1 MLPILALTGVLA
13 GVWLVARSNVAPPVA
28 QPVAQPVAAPFQSY
42 IAGAGMIE
50 SSTRNIA
57 ISTPVGGVVAE
68 VFVNVGNRVN
78 KGQPLFRIDGRDI
91 EAQLAVRREA
101 AAVARAQ
108 IVEAEAALAQARNDL
123 KMYERLAPS
132 QAVSQ
137 QEIANRRYTVRLDE
151 AKLGTA
157 LANAEAAESQ
167 VAETKANLDRLTVH
181 APLDSDVLQVNV
193 RLGEYA
199 QTGVLTN
206 PMILMGETRTLHLRV
221 DIDENDAWRFRP
233 GVRAKAFLRGNSE
246 IAFDVNF
253 AYVEPYVVPKTSL
266 TGASTE
272 RVDTRVLQVIFAAQK
287 AELPIYVG
295 QQVDVYI
302 DTSAVQPVP
311 DQRPAQPDLS
321 APTASISNSR
331 VKPIAPPG
339 AVAADHQHAN
349 CVRAPC
355 RTLLSACPAASC
367 AGLSSLLRLH

>member
-1 MLPILALTGVLA
+1 MFRDRRLLPILALTGVLA

-28 QPVAQPVAAPFQSY
+28 QPVAQPAVAPFQSY

-50 SSTRNIA
+50 ASTRNVA
-57 ISTPVGGVVAE
+57 IGTPVGGVVAE
-68 VFVNVGNRVN
+68 VFVSVADRVN

-91 EAQLAVRREA
+91 EAQLAVRQEA

-108 IVEAEAALAQARNDL
+108 ILEAEAALAQARNDL
-123 KMYERLAPS
+123 KLYERLAPS

-137 QEIANRRYTVRLDE
+137 QELANRRYTVQLDE

-157 LANAEAAESQ
+157 VANAEAAETQ

-181 APLDSDVLQVNV
+181 APLDGDVLQVNV

-206 PMILMGETRTLHLRV
+206 PLIMMGETRTIHLRV
-221 DIDENDAWRFRP
+221 DIDENDAWRFKP
-233 GVRAKAFLRGNSE
+233 GARAKAFLRGNGE

-253 AYVEPYVVPKTSL
+253 AYVEPYVLPKTSL

-302 DTSAVQPVP
+302 DTSAVQLVP
-311 DQRPAQPDLS
+311 DHRPAPPDLS
-321 APTASISNSR
+321 VPAATISNSH
-331 VKPIAPPG
+331 VKPITSVG
-339 AVAADHQHAN
+339 EVAADHQNAN
-349 CVRAPC
+349 
-355 RTLLSACPAASC
+355 
-367 AGLSSLLRLH
+367 